1 MTFQI
6 DTSVPIPPLTRPSR
20 RVYPFD
26 EMKVGDSFF
35 VSTKDAGE
43 RIRKRQTVA
52 SAARKWSK
60 EQGEEPPVFTTRQ
73 VRNGVRCWRIA

>member
-6 DTSVPIPPLTRPSR
+6 DKSVPIPPLTRPSAR
-20 RVYPFD
+20 LYPFD
-26 EMKVGDSFF
+26 EMRPGDSFF

-43 RIRKRQTVA
+43 RIRKRQTIS

-60 EQGEEPPVFTTRQ
+60 ERGADRTLFTTRQ
-73 VRNGVRCWRIA
+73 MKSGVRCWRIA